1 MENRWFFVLIGL
13 WIWSFLASALRGDE
27 SDGAKTSKRP
37 QDGGVTGG
45 VTFAGYNLANYHIG
59 SPSGGNRHTRPK
71 STESMQAAADIIAA
85 ASPDVLGVCEMGDR
99 ASLQDLQTR
108 LGERGLHLTEIEFV
122 EGPDSERHLAL
133 LSRFPLVARLSQPR
147 IPFVLE
153 GRPQLVRRGFLE
165 VTIEP
170 APGYRLHLL
179 GAHLKSRLAVSEG
192 EETVRRFESHLL
204 RERIDEILIQ
214 NPRENLLVYG
224 DFNDTKDQACIQ
236 TILGLRG
243 SPSALTDLPARDSVN
258 DLWTHFWRAGDVYA
272 RIDYLLVSRG
282 LLPEILPD
290 RTRIDRSR
298 HWNLA
303 SDHRLISTTLIPIEK
318 KKP

>member
-1 MENRWFFVLIGL
+1 
-13 WIWSFLASALRGDE
+13 
-27 SDGAKTSKRP
+27 
-37 QDGGVTGG
+37 
-45 VTFAGYNLANYHIG
+45 
-59 SPSGGNRHTRPK
+59 
-71 STESMQAAADIIAA
+71 
-85 ASPDVLGVCEMGDR
+85 
-99 ASLQDLQTR
+99 
-108 LGERGLHLTEIEFV
+108 
-122 EGPDSERHLAL
+122 
-133 LSRFPLVARLSQPR
+133 
-147 IPFVLE
+147 
-153 GRPQLVRRGFLE
+153 
-165 VTIEP
+165 
-170 APGYRLHLL
+170 
-179 GAHLKSRLAVSEG
+179 LAVSEG